1 MGWIPSLQRAA
12 EREGVWKKGETAA
25 ESACS
30 FPCAFAGM
38 QGTADTAAAAAGRA
52 NKEQSHPVLCSA
64 AAVSFHADLT

>member
-1 MGWIPSLQRAA
+1 MAWIPSLQRAA
-12 EREGVWKKGETAA
+12 EREGVWRKGETAA

-38 QGTADTAAAAAGRA
+38 QGTADTAAAGRA

-64 AAVSFHADLT
+64 AAVSFPPDLT